1 MISNDFGSDL
11 EQSDLIIYS
20 KMDSFTCFN
29 SEKCLEIPENSR
41 KIIFNLRL
49 DWISIGT
56 GNLMCSVLSAICFMC
71 YVPIEELENGFA
83 HNF

>member
-20 KMDSFTCFN
+20 KMDSFTCFS
-29 SEKCLEIPENSR
+29 SEKCLEFPENSR

-49 DWISIGT
+49 DWISIEM
-56 GNLMCSVLSAICFMC
+56 GNLMCNVLSAVCVICYMS
-71 YVPIEELENGFA
+71 IGS
-83 HNF
+83 

>member
-1 MISNDFGSDL
+1 MFEARELISNDFGPDL

-20 KMDSFTCFN
+20 KMDSFTYFN

-49 DWISIGT
+49 DWISIGM
-56 GNLMCSVLSAICFMC
+56 GNLMRNVLSAVCVICYMS
-71 YVPIEELENGFA
+71 IES
-83 HNF
+83 